1 MAKPISPPEETI
13 DNDPTL
19 ESLAERLGKPE
30 PGIIEA
36 LLDGTTGSQLVERGR
51 QIASSR
57 VLTDLRRLYATA
69 HACWSGASK
78 EKREKLRGFSPE
90 LLALAVDQ
98 ALALERLLE
107 AHESA
112 GQKKDAARAT
122 TDAALRERLSRS
134 LLLRDQAYEVLRG
147 VAGSGKEAREELAQA
162 VGTAEDP
169 GALARGLTQLAA
181 LGKRY
186 LAQKKGPLAVRAKLM
201 RLDQDYVARLEETA
215 EELTQA
221 AKTAAARPAG
231 QKVTSGDLDRADGI
245 NLILLEQIVR
255 VFERANEQDPTIP
268 RLVPIATRRLFSR
281 RTRKKATETSGGG
294 GGAVGSSSAGTGSAV
309 GAPPDEEDPLEG
321 DDAPG

>member
-1 MAKPISPPEETI
+1 MAKSTSPPEETD
-13 DNDPTL
+13 DNHPTL
-19 ESLAERLGKPE
+19 ESLADRLGKPE
-30 PGIIEA
+30 PGLLEA
-36 LLDGTTGSQLVERGR
+36 LLDGTTESQLVERGR

-57 VLTDLRRLYATA
+57 VLTDMRRLYATA
-69 HACWSGASK
+69 HACWSSASK
-78 EKREKLRGFSPE
+78 DKRETLRGFSPE
-90 LLALAVDQ
+90 LLALAVEQ

-112 GQKKDAARAT
+112 GQKKDATRAT
-122 TDAALRERLSRS
+122 KDAALRERFSRA
-134 LLLRDQAYEVLRG
+134 LILRDQAYEVLRG
-147 VAGSGKEAREELAQA
+147 VGGSGKEAREELAQA

-201 RLDQDYVARLEETA
+201 RLDQDYVERLEETA

-255 VFERANEQDPTIP
+255 VFERGNEQDPTIP

-281 RTRKKATETSGGG
+281 STRKKAVSAPSGGSTG
-294 GGAVGSSSAGTGSAV
+294 GTPPATGGT
-309 GAPPDEEDPLEG
+309 PPADDDPVED
-321 DDAPG
+321 DDAPV

>member
-1 MAKPISPPEETI
+1 MAKPTSPPEETD

-19 ESLAERLGKPE
+19 EALAAKLGKPE
-30 PGIIEA
+30 PGLLEA
-36 LLDGTTGSQLVERGR
+36 LLDGTTEARLVERGR

-57 VLTDLRRLYATA
+57 VLTDMRRLYATA
-69 HACWSGASK
+69 HACWSGASND
-78 EKREKLRGFSPE
+78 KREKLRGFSPE
-90 LLALAVDQ
+90 LLALAVEQ
-98 ALALERLLE
+98 ALALERLLD

-112 GQKKDAARAT
+112 GQKKDASRAT
-122 TDAALRERLSRS
+122 RDAALRERLSRA

-147 VAGSGKEAREELAQA
+147 VAGSSKEAREELSQA

-169 GALARGLTQLAA
+169 AALARGLAQLAA

-186 LAQKKGPLAVRAKLM
+186 LAQKKGPLAVRARLM
-201 RLDQDYVARLEETA
+201 RLDQDYVERLDEAA
-215 EELTQA
+215 EELTQV

-231 QKVTSGDLDRADGI
+231 QKVTSGDLDRTDGI

-281 RTRKKATETSGGG
+281 KIRKKTAETAGGAAAGGG
-294 GGAVGSSSAGTGSAV
+294 TAGGGT
-309 GAPPDEEDPLEG
+309 PPDEEDPLEG
-321 DDAPG
+321 DDTPV